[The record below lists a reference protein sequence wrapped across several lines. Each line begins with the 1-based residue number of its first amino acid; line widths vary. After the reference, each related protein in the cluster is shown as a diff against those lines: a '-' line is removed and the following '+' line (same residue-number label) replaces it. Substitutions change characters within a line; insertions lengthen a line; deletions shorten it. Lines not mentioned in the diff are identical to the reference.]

1 MDNTIAPPVTA
12 RGAASAQNP
21 HCTGAMVLALLALY
35 IALGSFSSL
44 FTARFGAAPFHPEA
58 AVVMALLMFGGLRF
72 APLVLLA
79 ALFEQMM
86 LPGATPPLAPLL
98 IGSVILTAGYAA
110 MAYLLVGRFR
120 IRIELETRQD
130 VLRLLGVT
138 LACMLLCGAAYV
150 GVQVL
155 FGISPAER
163 YFAGLRRFTVD
174 YSAGI
179 LVAAP
184 LLFMFFAETRRKQ
197 LIAFLRL
204 PEAWAQVATVQACMW
219 GGILLDQEDYVS
231 NFYVLLIPLIW
242 TATRFGVTGVVSILV
257 LIQTSVVL
265 AEYLN
270 GYHPLSVFNLQ
281 LLLITLAI
289 TGLLLGV
296 TIDEERRTRADFR
309 ESLKLAAAGE
319 MAAAITHEI
328 NQPLTAMSGYAKA
341 LQLIVASPQPDRA
354 QLNDMLRKLV
364 EESSRTAD
372 VVRRLRD
379 FFRSG
384 STQLETISMTAIAER
399 VVTSLCE
406 KAQAMNITLTCH
418 ASGEVPPVLVDPLQ
432 IEVVL
437 RNLVMNAIDS
447 ATQTDRS
454 RGSVEVTIAVNP
466 SGEVQVAVQDSGPGI
481 RASEVDRLFESF
493 VTTKTSGMGMG
504 LSISRAIVDAHG
516 GRIWAVSGA
525 TGLLCFTL
533 PLDEAPSRA

>member
-1 MDNTIAPPVTA
+1 MDNTIARPVVA
-12 RGAASAQNP
+12 RGVTTEQNL
-21 HCTGAMVLALLALY
+21 HCTGAMAWALLALY
-35 IALGSFSSL
+35 IALGSFTSV
-44 FTARFGAAPFHPEA
+44 FPARFGAAPFHPEA
-58 AVVMALLMFGGLRF
+58 AVAMALLMLGGFRF
-72 APLVLLA
+72 VPLVLLA
-79 ALFEQMM
+79 VLVGEIA
-86 LPGATPPLAPLL
+86 LPGNIPPLAPLL
-98 IGSVILTAGYAA
+98 INSVILTIGYAA
-110 MAYLLVGRFR
+110 MAYLLVSRFR

-138 LACMLLCGAAYV
+138 LACMLVCGAAYV

-163 YFAGLRRFTVD
+163 YFAGLRRFVVG

-184 LLFMFFAETRRKQ
+184 LLFMFFADRRRKQ
-197 LIAFLRL
+197 LMAFLRL

-219 GGILLDQEDYVS
+219 GGIFLGQEDYVS

-242 TATRFGVTGVVSILV
+242 TATRFGVTGVVSMLV

-265 AEYLN
+265 VEHLN
-270 GYHPLSVFNLQ
+270 GYHPLAVFDLQ

-289 TGLLLGV
+289 TGLLLGA
-296 TIDEERRTRADFR
+296 TIDELRRTTADYR

-341 LQLIVASPQPDRA
+341 LQLIVASPQPDRV

-364 EESSRTAD
+364 DESTRTAD

-384 STQLETISMTAIAER
+384 STQLETISVTALAER
-399 VVTSLCE
+399 VVMSLRE
-406 KAQAMNITLTCH
+406 KARAVTLTCH
-418 ASGEVPPVLVDPLQ
+418 AGDDVPSVLADPVQ

-447 ATQTDRS
+447 ATQANPS
-454 RGSVEVTIAVNP
+454 RGSVEVTTAVNA
-466 SGEVQVAVQDSGPGI
+466 SGEVQVAVRDSGPGI
-481 RASEVDRLFESF
+481 RASDVDRLFESF
-493 VTTKTSGMGMG
+493 VTTRTSGMGMG

-516 GRIWAVSGA
+516 GRIWAVAGA
-525 TGLLCFTL
+525 TGLLYFTL
-533 PLDEAPSRA
+533 PPDEPLSA